1 MKITQK
7 QYNEAMEFLGDPRV
21 GVSSSGI
28 GDYYA
33 PVERHEIDRWIEQ
46 QQTDDDFTTCI
57 LARDLISRLW
67 NELQILQNH
76 KR

>member
-7 QYNEAMEFLGDPRV
+7 QYDEAMKFLGDPRV

-67 NELQILQNH
+67 NELKAL
-76 KR
+76 RM